1 MSMRRIAGLW
11 AVVLLFSPLVFSP
24 VALAQVDAVGD
35 SRFVVGDIRVEGLQ
49 RTSEGTV
56 YNYLPVNIG
65 DELNPMR
72 LREALR
78 ALYETGFF
86 RNVELRRDG
95 STLVVVVLERPTI
108 ESFELKGNKE
118 IKTEDLTKSLRN
130 AGLSAGKTFD
140 RSVLDEVQ
148 RFLTDQYFSRGR
160 YGVRVDTTV
169 EDQPDNRVR
178 LKIDIKEGSRA
189 RIRQI
194 SIVGNTKFKE
204 KDILETFELK
214 TPKWNSW
221 YKQNDRYGKEAL
233 QGDLEKL
240 RSFYQDR
247 GYANFDIESAQV
259 AISPDKDD
267 MYITVSI
274 REGEIYKIAD
284 SKIAGNTIVPLEQMQ
299 RAAAGAEGPDLQP
312 AVDRLDPAAAGNAP
326 GRRRLCVCQG
336 RSGAQAGRR
345 EEGSRDDIP
354 GRSGQARVRAP
365 HHVCRRDPDQ

>member
-1 MSMRRIAGLW
+1 MSMRRPTGLL
-11 AVVLLFSPLVFSP
+11 AAVLLFAPLVFSTP
-24 VALAQVDAVGD
+24 ALAQVESVGD

-49 RTSEGTV
+49 RVSEGTV

-95 STLVVVVLERPTI
+95 SVLVVVVLERPTI

-130 AGLSAGKTFD
+130 AGLAAGKTFD

-148 RFLTDQYFSRGR
+148 RFLTDTYYSRGR

-189 RIRQI
+189 R
-194 SIVGNTKFKE
+194 
-204 KDILETFELK
+204 L
-214 TPKWNSW
+214 
-221 YKQNDRYGKEAL
+221 
-233 QGDLEKL
+233 
-240 RSFYQDR
+240 
-247 GYANFDIESAQV
+247 
-259 AISPDKDD
+259 
-267 MYITVSI
+267 
-274 REGEIYKIAD
+274 
-284 SKIAGNTIVPLEQMQ
+284 
-299 RAAAGAEGPDLQP
+299 
-312 AVDRLDPAAAGNAP
+312 
-326 GRRRLCVCQG
+326 
-336 RSGAQAGRR
+336 
-345 EEGSRDDIP
+345 
-354 GRSGQARVRAP
+354 
-365 HHVCRRDPDQ
+365 